1 MEMNT
6 YKIESIFFSYI
17 SYHRVKNN
25 LMDGVSL
32 CPEYQITAEW
42 LASFVRILMGN
53 TGFGILTW

>member
-17 SYHRVKNN
+17 RYHSVKNN

-32 CPEYQITAEW
+32 CPEYQITTEW
-42 LASFVRILMGN
+42 LASFARILMGS
-53 TGFGILTW
+53 TGFGILTL